1 MAIVSLILQMYIDT
15 QDRWSRYRLSALLF
29 TIYVQ
34 STLPFTKSTTSHV
47 FIETRSHRSILSDE
61 EMMDSRHLTMQPL
74 DVQDWL

>member
-47 FIETRSHRSILSDE
+47 FIETRSH
-61 EMMDSRHLTMQPL
+61 MMDSRHLTMQPL
-74 DVQDWL
+74 DLQDWL